1 MFPFVN
7 VENVNIDS
15 NLITNPL
22 LIETEKKLYFTT
34 FICTII

>member
-7 VENVNIDS
+7 VENVNIGS
-15 NLITNPL
+15 NLITNSL
-22 LIETEKKLYFTT
+22 MIETEKKLYFIT